1 MHCGRSLGEELD
13 GLVHAKGPYEHLH
26 LARHRQRLPAGGEDG
41 EARAPTEERRAAHL
55 GGCVRYV
62 LAVVQDD
69 DGRPRARTLDHPV
82 DGRLALIRVAAGSV
96 IAAPIVDTMA
106 SGTTMAAVTGASSTS
121 LTFLA
126 RTELSDRFQHEPRL
140 AYAARADQGHEP
152 GPRPRC
158 SMWASSAAGTPM
170 NDVIGTG
177 SGKSTFLHCVAGL
190 DRPTS
195 GSVQLAGTDLGGLS
209 EVALTKLRRRQ
220 IGFIF
225 QAFNLLPALTVEQ
238 NILLPARLAGHRL
251 DKAWVREVIARTGLD
266 ERRRH
271 RPGERLSGGQQQ
283 RVGYCPRPRHA
294 PETSCSPTS
303 PPARS
308 TSRPVAE
315 VLEPPLRQCVE
326 DDGLTI
332 VMVTHDPSA
341 AAHADSVL
349 FLADGQI
356 VDTLDHPTS
365 DAVAD
370 RMSRLDR

>member
-1 MHCGRSLGEELD
+1 MTSTDLLIDRPSHRST
-13 GLVHAKGPYEHLH
+13 P
-26 LARHRQRLPAGGEDG
+26 QLPAVTVDALTKTYGKG
-41 EARAPTEERRAAHL
+41 AAQVRALRE
-55 GGCVRYV
+55 VSV
-62 LAVVQDD
+62 
-69 DGRPRARTLDHPV
+69 
-82 DGRLALIRVAAGSV
+82 RLA
-96 IAAPIVDTMA
+96 P
-106 SGTTMAAVTGASSTS
+106 GTFTAVM
-121 LTFLA
+121 
-126 RTELSDRFQHEPRL
+126 
-140 AYAARADQGHEP
+140 
-152 GPRPRC
+152 GP
-158 SMWASSAAGTPM
+158 S
-170 NDVIGTG
+170 G

-271 RPGERLSGGQQQ
+271 RPGELSGGQQQ
-283 RVGYCPRPRHA
+283 RVAIARALAMRPDVVFA
-294 PETSCSPTS
+294 DEPTG
-303 PPARS
+303 ALDIQTGR
-308 TSRPVAE
+308 E
-315 VLEPPLRQCVE
+315 VLELLRQCVE

-341 AAHADSVL
+341 AAYADSVL